1 MRLMAVACSA
11 NFAAVNQSRPQQ
23 TTNSKQRLLMN
34 DILTPTFFDTL
45 VVGII
50 LMGFFGLMATAVF
63 AQNLAR
69 TTGSDNVK
77 DEGN

>member
-1 MRLMAVACSA
+1 
-11 NFAAVNQSRPQQ
+11 
-23 TTNSKQRLLMN
+23 MN